1 MKQTYFVNGSFQT
14 AFVSHEYRNE
24 RVEAYSIKQVYY
36 ILFVAKVSKFKNLSQ
51 KDKSILYKK
60 IKSLKVTTSP
70 FVYN

>member
-36 ILFVAKVSKFKNLSQ
+36 ILFVTKLSKFKTLTQ
-51 KDKSILYKK
+51 KDKAQLYKK
-60 IKSLKVTTSP
+60 IKTLKVSTSP